1 MLTEPKIEQ
10 RAEQRYVGIRS
21 HVAMSEIA
29 TVLPPL
35 ISEVFAWL
43 GKRQKAPAGPPF
55 FRYRVIEM
63 SGRLEIDVGVPVA
76 SPVSGDQRV
85 IADRLPGG
93 LYATVI
99 HTGNPAQL
107 VEVNASL
114 QQWGSRKGLKWQ
126 TSNGERGTVWASR
139 LEIYLTDPA
148 SEPDPNKWQTEVA
161 YLIADD
167 KVPDSGSGRGL

>member
-1 MLTEPKIEQ
+1 MLTEPKIER
-10 RAEQRYVGIRS
+10 RAEQHYVGIRS

-43 GKRQKAPAGPPF
+43 GQRHVTPAGPPF
-55 FRYRVIEM
+55 FRYRVVDM
-63 SGRLEIDVGVPVA
+63 SGRLDIDVGVPVA
-76 SPVSGDQRV
+76 TSVPGDHRV
-85 IADRLPGG
+85 IADTLPGG

-99 HTGNPAQL
+99 YTGNPAQL
-107 VEVNASL
+107 VEANASL

-126 TSNGERGTVWASR
+126 TSEGERGTMWASR

-148 SEPDPNKWQTEVA
+148 TEPNPNKWQTEIA
-161 YLIADD
+161 YLIADN
-167 KVPDSGSGRGL
+167 KVPD